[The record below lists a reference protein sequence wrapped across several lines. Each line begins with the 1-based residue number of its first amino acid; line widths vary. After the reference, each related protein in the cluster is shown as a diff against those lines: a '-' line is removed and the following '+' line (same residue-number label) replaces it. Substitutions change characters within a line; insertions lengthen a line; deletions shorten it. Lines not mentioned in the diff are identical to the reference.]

1 MQEFFRQ
8 FEDYCKTPG
17 VDSGKARSYAKAIEY
32 LCDYLKIT
40 AIDIQSLSLIKE
52 LESEIYDKH
61 SAFYNSFL
69 MFLIGRGQRF
79 YLENGYVKAALKYFF
94 AFFKYI
100 NSQNLILNGTVLFFR
115 SFKMQ

>member
-40 AIDIQSLSLIKE
+40 TIDIKSVSLIKE
-52 LESEIYDKH
+52 LENEIYDKH
-61 SAFYNSFL
+61 SAFYSSFL
-69 MFLIGRGQRF
+69 MFLIGRGQRS
-79 YLENGYVKAALKYFF
+79 YLENGYVKASLKYFF
-94 AFFKYI
+94 AFFKYTT
-100 NSQNLILNGTVLFFR
+100 SQGE
-115 SFKMQ
+115 K

>member
-40 AIDIQSLSLIKE
+40 EIDAQSVS
-52 LESEIYDKH
+52 
-61 SAFYNSFL
+61 
-69 MFLIGRGQRF
+69 
-79 YLENGYVKAALKYFF
+79 
-94 AFFKYI
+94 
-100 NSQNLILNGTVLFFR
+100 
-115 SFKMQ
+115 